1 MDIGY
6 RRSIGIAALLGLSGI
21 GGAAALSAAAPPAAP
36 NGAMIFSQNCAACHQ
51 ANGKGIPGA
60 FPALDGDA
68 FVKGP
73 PAPIAR
79 TVLKGRGGMPSF
91 SSDLTD
97 QQIAAVLTHVR
108 SSWSNHAPPITPA
121 IVAAAR
127 KGSAADQPSVLPG
140 H

>member
-1 MDIGY
+1 
-6 RRSIGIAALLGLSGI
+6 
-21 GGAAALSAAAPPAAP
+21 
-36 NGAMIFSQNCAACHQ
+36 
-51 ANGKGIPGA
+51 
-60 FPALDGDA
+60 
-68 FVKGP
+68 
-73 PAPIAR
+73 
-79 TVLKGRGGMPSF
+79 MPSF

-127 KGSAADQPSVLPG
+127 KGAAADQPSVLPG